1 MLPLPHARE
10 GGQASPVCEPWG
22 SRGTQGVT
30 SIAAGRGG
38 VSHPH
43 RAHPLSSSRRGPLW
57 RSSGIRSRAGVFLR
71 QPAPVPEDRLL
82 LLLWG
87 QGVAP
92 HALHVPSHSP
102 GRGGHVSRV
111 SPLRGRWGGGA
122 RAILLSPSPR
132 QCWGLRPPESPLRPV
147 STRGPRPPRTPS
159 DSPTPP
165 LEWRG

>member
-102 GRGGHVSRV
+102 GRGGMSAE
-111 SPLRGRWGGGA
+111 SPHCAGGGEGGPGPSSSHHLQGSA
-122 RAILLSPSPR
+122 GACALRRAPFVP
-132 QCWGLRPPESPLRPV
+132 
-147 STRGPRPPRTPS
+147 
-159 DSPTPP
+159 
-165 LEWRG
+165 